1 MFIKANYG
9 QNTTLQKIGTYKWV
23 KNKNNSEPVK
33 LNTRVVEKDLS
44 QIITKKEV
52 NKPFSK
58 KISFKKTVIKNGSTV
73 LKKHPISFI
82 SKLIKPSLIKTS
94 SKFVYKDNATAN
106 ITYTDKAHGFI
117 SSSVVA
123 IAEDHKH
130 NMWFACADGLVKF
143 DGVRYFSYD
152 KESGLPSIAFSSIL
166 FDKSTQKLWVNTAEG
181 FYYIKNHCCP
191 I

>member
-94 SKFVYKDNATAN
+94 GKC
-106 ITYTDKAHGFI
+106 
-117 SSSVVA
+117 SVPHFLDC
-123 IAEDHKH
+123 I
-130 NMWFACADGLVKF
+130 
-143 DGVRYFSYD
+143 YQS
-152 KESGLPSIAFSSIL
+152 
-166 FDKSTQKLWVNTAEG
+166 
-181 FYYIKNHCCP
+181 
-191 I
+191 